1 MHERLRRLTTSMRQ
15 ERLLALQQNMN
26 LPFQLLNVFALPG
39 RPWTGNALAVFTECA
54 GLDEATMRAIAR
66 QMNLAEV
73 TFVEMVSGSQVS
85 ANVRIFTVS
94 VEMSFAGHPTLGT
107 AHVVHAMQGRQ
118 GDSVALQM
126 KAGLVHVR
134 RVGESA
140 WQLRAAKHASWT
152 PTASGREGMAK
163 VLGLAV
169 SEIQGVPMWVDTGTE
184 QLIVPL
190 RDAESVRRVTI
201 DAGAMGELAYSDVA
215 GEAIVYV
222 IGPRED
228 GDLEARFFT
237 LSQGAILEDAATGSA
252 CVNYGGYLSL
262 ACATPLPFE
271 AIIHQG
277 SHVGRP
283 SRLGLHVTREDV
295 FVCGEVA
302 HVGHGMLHI
311 EI

>member
-1 MHERLRRLTTSMRQ
+1 MH
-15 ERLLALQQNMN
+15 

-39 RPWTGNALAVFTECA
+39 QPWTGNALAVFTSSA

-94 VEMSFAGHPTLGT
+94 VEMPFAGHPTLGT
-107 AHVVHAMQGRQ
+107 AHVVHALRGGQ

-126 KAGLVHVR
+126 KAGLVRVT
-134 RVGESA
+134 RVGQSA

-152 PTASGREGMAK
+152 PTASGREGMAQ

-169 SEIQGVPMWVDTGTE
+169 SDIQGEPMWVNTGTE
-184 QLIVPL
+184 QLVVPL
-190 RDAESVRRVTI
+190 RDAEAVRRVTI
-201 DAGAMGELAYSDVA
+201 DPVAMGQLAYSDVA
-215 GEAIVYV
+215 GEAVVYV
-222 IGPRED
+222 IGPRAD
-228 GDLEARFFT
+228 GELEARFFT
-237 LSQGAILEDAATGSA
+237 LFRGAVLEDPATGSA
-252 CVNYGGYLSL
+252 CANYGGYLSL
-262 ACATPLPFE
+262 AGAPLPYE
-271 AIIHQG
+271 VVIHQG

-283 SRLGLHVTREDV
+283 SRLGLRVTREDI
-295 FVCGEVA
+295 FVRGEVA
-302 HVGHGMLHI
+302 YIGEGTLHV